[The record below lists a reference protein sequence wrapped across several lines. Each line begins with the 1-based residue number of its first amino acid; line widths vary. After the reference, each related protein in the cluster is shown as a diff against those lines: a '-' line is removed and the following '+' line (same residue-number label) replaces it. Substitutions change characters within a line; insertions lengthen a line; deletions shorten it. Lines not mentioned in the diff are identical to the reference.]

1 MDGDNTR
8 HDTGGVAE
16 EGPLRG
22 GDSRHMDSWDNSR
35 SLGKAAAGRSIEG
48 ARGDRAGRDGR
59 GDDGRR
65 HCLPFHWGSSYVL
78 MSSRDEF
85 KLIQMKVQAMLWRRH
100 SVARKMKMREA
111 AARGPFYSLP

>member
-1 MDGDNTR
+1 
-8 HDTGGVAE
+8 
-16 EGPLRG
+16 
-22 GDSRHMDSWDNSR
+22 
-35 SLGKAAAGRSIEG
+35 
-48 ARGDRAGRDGR
+48 
-59 GDDGRR
+59 
-65 HCLPFHWGSSYVL
+65 